1 MVIVSLSDTGMLFGQ
16 DRDQL
21 RTFYC
26 KAWESQ
32 RQGKPLQPLQAQ
44 IVSVIEKHPEYQA
57 MLEKPEQA
65 LGREYLPELGET
77 NPFLH
82 MSMHLAIREQLDTN
96 RPAGIRDLYH
106 RLLIKTPDNHEL
118 EHKLMECLAEMIWQA
133 QKGGE
138 APDEARYLSCIRSI
152 AEND

>member
-1 MVIVSLSDTGMLFGQ
+1 MIVSLSDTGMLFGQ

-133 QKGGE
+133 QKDGK
-138 APDEARYLSCIRSI
+138 APDEVRYLSCIKSI
-152 AEND
+152 T